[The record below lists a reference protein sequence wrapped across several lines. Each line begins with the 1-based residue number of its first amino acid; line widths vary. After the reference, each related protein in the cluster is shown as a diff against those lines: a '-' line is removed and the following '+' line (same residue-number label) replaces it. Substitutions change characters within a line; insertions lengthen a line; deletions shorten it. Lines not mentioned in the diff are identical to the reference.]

1 MKTSQLC
8 SVEIFKDI
16 FDDVFK
22 VSTVEKPIENALSR
36 AIMVELAYRDII
48 SLKNSLHNQTFSN
61 QNIKT
66 IYTGRDGGSSE
77 YTNDVILSSP
87 D

>member
-16 FDDVFK
+16 SDDVFK
-22 VSTVEKPIENALSR
+22 VSTVEKPIENALSS
-36 AIMVELAYRDII
+36 AIMVELAHRDII
-48 SLKNSLHNQTFSN
+48 SLKNILHNQTFSN
-61 QNIKT
+61 QNTQK
-66 IYTGRDGGSSE
+66 YTDRDGGCSE
-77 YTNDVILSSP
+77 YDKISP

>member
-22 VSTVEKPIENALSR
+22 VSTVEKPIENALSS
-36 AIMVELAYRDII
+36 AIMVELIHRDII
-48 SLKNSLHNQTFSN
+48 SLKNILHNQTFSD
-61 QNIKT
+61 QFLKT
-66 IYTGRDGGSSE
+66 EDPSSL
-77 YTNDVILSSP
+77 YDKMTILSP
-87 D
+87 G